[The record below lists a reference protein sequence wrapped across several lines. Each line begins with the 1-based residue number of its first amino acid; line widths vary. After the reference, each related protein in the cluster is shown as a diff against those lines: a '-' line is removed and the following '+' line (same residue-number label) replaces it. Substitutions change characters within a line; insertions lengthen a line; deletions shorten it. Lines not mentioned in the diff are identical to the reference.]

1 MAAARQ
7 KAGIW
12 FDQVRFFET
21 NLMQFYVTKKKQ
33 KMIYMTNFTKAE
45 LCASFL
51 QFFPKI
57 KPLSTYILCDCS
69 DHSHCQVSKVKC
81 LVLC

>member
-21 NLMQFYVTKKKQ
+21 NLMQFYVTKKKTENDLHDQ
-33 KMIYMTNFTKAE
+33 LY
-45 LCASFL
+45 
-51 QFFPKI
+51 
-57 KPLSTYILCDCS
+57 
-69 DHSHCQVSKVKC
+69 
-81 LVLC
+81 